1 MAKGNPDKEDVHSPR
16 VPDLDGPVTRGGHDV
31 LLVEVDDIDR
41 GSVTDEHPPEVN
53 FGWRDLSKMK
63 SCHECTII
71 IRSTPHM

>member
-1 MAKGNPDKEDVHSPR
+1 MFIPFVEDLHATWETSVCLTVTDSPR

-53 FGWRDLSKMK
+53 FGWRDLSK
-63 SCHECTII
+63 
-71 IRSTPHM
+71 